1 MGEGATP
8 LSQLMKVP
16 FQIPWPHTRW
26 VTFGAVGGG
35 KSRLQII
42 IEIFNSI
49 CSDCTRIMGVRV
61 PRDSVGVSP
70 VDLFVPHENPAIEDT
85 LSLVHHLPAVF
96 LLGFQGTLRTHNI
109 SIYARY
115 TNPCYA
121 DALCRQG
128 ADILYIDK
136 FPRFPCSRSHFHP
149 PTYLP
154 TALTPSLPRIWLLGF
169 PAPHSPRPLAVRMPF
184 FAAVCRRG
192 AHHVVQPNPDGSLAL
207 NLGGCRDSPRI
218 LSPRK
223 VPP

>member
-16 FQIPWPHTRW
+16 FQIPWPHTRR
-26 VTFGAVGGG
+26 VTFRAVGGG

-70 VDLFVPHENPAIEDT
+70 VGLFVPHENPAIEDT
-85 LSLVHHLPAVF
+85 LSLVHHLPAGF

-136 FPRFPCSRSHFHP
+136 FPRFPCSRSRSRSHFHP

-154 TALTPSLPRIWLLGF
+154 TYGIDSFASSHWAPRLPGSPLPTSSCRSDAFFYRRLPPACPSCGTTESRRQRGPQPGRLP
-169 PAPHSPRPLAVRMPF
+169 
-184 FAAVCRRG
+184 
-192 AHHVVQPNPDGSLAL
+192 
-207 NLGGCRDSPRI
+207 
-218 LSPRK
+218 
-223 VPP
+223 